1 MRDLGKIGFGI
12 LMFFVVATGSA
23 SAACSNS
30 NANGSYGYTVRGF
43 SGPNSPVANVGLF
56 TADGAGHITGGKSTA
71 SYSGHIQTATFT
83 GTYSIA
89 SDCTGTVTTTDS
101 NSNTNHYFIALAGT
115 KLTAIDL
122 IGSDTGLT
130 VSGNAQPQG
139 VGVCGLTGKAQA
151 FAERLNGFAGSVI
164 EALAGK
170 LTTDG
175 KGNITDGV
183 QAASADG
190 KTYKPAHLT
199 GTYTAN
205 SDCTGTAQV
214 TYRGATSNYNYVTV
228 DAGTQYL
235 VIETDP
241 HTTVAGALS
250 EQ

>member
-1 MRDLGKIGFGI
+1 MRDLGKIGLGI

-30 NANGSYGYTVRGF
+30 NANGIYGYTVRGF
-43 SGPNSPVANVGLF
+43 SGPNSPVASVGLF
-56 TADGAGHITGGKSTA
+56 TADGAGHITAGKSTA
-71 SYSGHIQTATFT
+71 SYSGSTQTATFT

-89 SDCTGTVTTTDS
+89 ADCTGTVTTTDS
-101 NSNTNHYFIALAGT
+101 NSNTNHYFVALAGT

-122 IGSDTGLT
+122 VGADTGLT

-139 VGVCGLTGKAQA
+139 VGVCGLTGKDAA
-151 FAERLNGFAGSVI
+151 FAERLNGYAGSVI
-164 EALAGK
+164 ETLAGK
-170 LTTDG
+170 VTTDG
-175 KGNITDGV
+175 KGNITNGYL
-183 QAASADG
+183 AASADG
-190 KTYKPAHLT
+190 KTFKPSHAT

-214 TYRGATSNYNYVTV
+214 TYRNATTNYNYVTV
-228 DAGTQYL
+228 DAGRQYL
-235 VIETDP
+235 VIETDA